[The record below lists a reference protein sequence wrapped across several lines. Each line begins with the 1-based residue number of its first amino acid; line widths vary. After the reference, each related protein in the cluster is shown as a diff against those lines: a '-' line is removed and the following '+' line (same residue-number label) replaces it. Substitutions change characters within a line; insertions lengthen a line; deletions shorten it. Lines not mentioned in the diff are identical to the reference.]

1 MPCGMVRYCGCGCVG
16 LDMCMWP
23 SVSWYSFIRYSDE
36 PHTGM
41 RHVWYALRYAT
52 DAPMSPVHV
61 ACLVV

>member
-1 MPCGMVRYCGCGCVG
+1 
-16 LDMCMWP
+16 MWP

-61 ACLVV
+61 ARLVA